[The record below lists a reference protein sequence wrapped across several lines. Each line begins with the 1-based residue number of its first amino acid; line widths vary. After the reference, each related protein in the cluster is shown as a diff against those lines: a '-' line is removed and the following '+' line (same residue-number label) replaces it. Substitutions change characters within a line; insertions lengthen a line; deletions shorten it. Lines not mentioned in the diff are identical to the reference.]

1 MNYKSQAFL
10 SPVTVSGTS
19 SITCFCSED
28 GKESFLEIADESSKV
43 RIVKNADESDEDY
56 LCKLLMIHNNVQ
68 NLMRHILLERKKK
81 KEGINQ

>member
-19 SITCFCSED
+19 SITCYCSED

-56 LCKLLMIHNNVQ
+56 LCKLLMIHNHVE
-68 NLMRHILLERKKK
+68 NLMHHVLHKRKK
-81 KEGINQ
+81 G